1 MESQE
6 ITFCQ
11 RPTLIE
17 SLRRGPEINLVSN
30 YMKMSFKPNNKYVR
44 QYHMKFE
51 PDIPAEN
58 EALRRSIRKGIS
70 KQLREMF
77 SPFVISGDSMFSVQ
91 NQEGEVTIG
100 FSYTR
105 PEQDP
110 VDYKI
115 TITNTGNEL
124 DISNVKSYMGFT
136 PQVKHFVET
145 VVKSILGAN
154 RGMVRFNSRS
164 IFNYEESIQL
174 TDFGKYFLKYFYFFL
189 NFNYIFPHFL
199 IAQFLSP
206 IFTN

>member
-17 SLRRGPEINLVSN
+17 NLRRGPEINLVSN
-30 YMKMSFKPNNKYVR
+30 YIKMSFKPNNKSVR
-44 QYHMKFE
+44 QYHLKFE
-51 PDIPAEN
+51 PEVSSEN

-70 KQLREMF
+70 RQLRELF
-77 SPFVISGDSMFSVQ
+77 WPFVISGDSMFSVQ
-91 NQEGEVTIG
+91 NLEKDVAIN

-105 PEQDP
+105 PEEDP
-110 VDYKI
+110 VEYRV
-115 TITNTGNEL
+115 TILNTGNEL
-124 DISNVKSYMGFT
+124 DISNVRSYMGFS

-145 VVKSILGAN
+145 VVKSILSAN

-174 TDFGKYFLKYFYFFL
+174 TDFGKYFF
-189 NFNYIFPHFL
+189 
-199 IAQFLSP
+199 
-206 IFTN
+206 